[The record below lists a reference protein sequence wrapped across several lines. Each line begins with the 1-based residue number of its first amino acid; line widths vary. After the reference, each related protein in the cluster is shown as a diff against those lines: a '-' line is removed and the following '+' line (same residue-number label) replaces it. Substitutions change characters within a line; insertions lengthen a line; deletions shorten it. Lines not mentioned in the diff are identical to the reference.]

1 MAGAVL
7 PQHRE
12 DNHFPVHRPP
22 IGPCGFDDAGVH
34 DAGVQDDGGG
44 RVRVDLRR
52 VLTGLRHL
60 PASTEPARVFT
71 ALAAVCTPALCD
83 ETVIDMTE
91 HGGHRYRIRRPGPA
105 VGPIGTDD
113 PTPVHGPVPSDGA
126 GWSGAGS
133 TVTIAGHTLYAG
145 FGNPLGGGPAYTGQ
159 LIARW
164 HGYQPDNTDAALLG
178 VLIDH
183 ATALVHRERTTT
195 HLTDT
200 HADRRITS
208 ALDGTQRIAAATG
221 ILMALHHLSSGQAR
235 DLLHRAADRGHRSL
249 RDTADTVLHTGALP
263 GTDRGAPPPTPPA
276 VTTDHDPHHS
286 AVRPAP

>member
-1 MAGAVL
+1 VSGAFLAANPGDNGAPTRGPLV
-7 PQHRE
+7 HHAERE
-12 DNHFPVHRPP
+12 
-22 IGPCGFDDAGVH
+22 
-34 DAGVQDDGGG
+34 GG
-44 RVRVDLRR
+44 RVDLRR

-83 ETVIDMTE
+83 ETVIEMTE
-91 HGGHRYRIRRPGPA
+91 HGGHRYRIRRPGPV
-105 VGPIGTDD
+105 VGPIGTHD
-113 PTPVHGPVPSDGA
+113 PTPVHGPVPPDGAGRSDGA
-126 GWSGAGS
+126 TSSGAWS

-145 FGNPLGGGPAYTGQ
+145 FGSPPGGGPAYTGQ
-159 LIARW
+159 VIAHW
-164 HGYQPDNTDAALLG
+164 HGYQPDDTDAALLG

-183 ATALVHRERTTT
+183 ATALVHRERITT

-200 HADRRITS
+200 HADRRITT

-221 ILMALHHLSSGQAR
+221 ILMALYHLSPGQAR

-276 VTTDHDPHHS
+276 VTADQNPHH
-286 AVRPAP
+286 AGIRPAP